1 MWELKKYKTGRG
13 DYASV
18 WEKELGFNPMAINAV
33 KQRIDW
39 LYTSGQMFEPWPL
52 NDDEDAFNLSLPSV
66 RKKIGYNYLEWKEDD
81 GGWN

>member
-1 MWELKKYKTGRG
+1 MWELKAYKTGEG

-39 LYTSGQMFEPWPL
+39 LYTSGSMFEPWPL
-52 NDDEDAFNLSLPSV
+52 YDDDFDLSLPSV
-66 RKKIGYNYLEWKEDD
+66 RKKIGYNYLEWKED
-81 GGWN
+81 

>member
-1 MWELKKYKTGRG
+1 MWELKTYKTGRG

>member
-1 MWELKKYKTGRG
+1 MWELKTYKTGRG

-39 LYTSGQMFEPWPL
+39 LYTSGRMFEPWPL